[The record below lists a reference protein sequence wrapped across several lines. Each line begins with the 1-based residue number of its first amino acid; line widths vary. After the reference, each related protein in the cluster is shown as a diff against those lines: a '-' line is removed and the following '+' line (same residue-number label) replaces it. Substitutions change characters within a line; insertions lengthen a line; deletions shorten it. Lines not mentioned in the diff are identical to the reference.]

1 MARTVRELM
10 AEPVTVPADTS
21 LTEAA
26 QLMRDADLGDL
37 VVVDESGAPRGIVT
51 DRDIVVRGI
60 AEHRLPDDT
69 TVGSVCTAD
78 LVMVTP
84 DDDLERAATLIREA
98 SVRRLPVVQG
108 QRVVGVITVGDLAIE
123 RYGSSALADVTAAEP
138 NS

>member
-26 QLMRDADLGDL
+26 RLMRDADLGDL

-51 DRDIVVRGI
+51 DRDIVVRGL
-60 AEHRLPDDT
+60 AEHRSPDDT
-69 TVGSVCTAD
+69 TVASLCTTD
-78 LVMVTP
+78 LVVVSP
-84 DDDLERAATLIREA
+84 DDDLDRAVTLIRET
-98 SVRRLPVVQG
+98 SVRRLPVVQA
-108 QRVVGVITVGDLAIE
+108 QRVIGVITLGDLAME
-123 RYGSSALADVTAAEP
+123 RDGSSALADITVADP

>member
-10 AEPVTVPADTS
+10 TEPVTVPADTS

-26 QLMRDADLGDL
+26 RLMRDADLGDL

-60 AEHRLPDDT
+60 AEHRSPDDT
-69 TVGSVCTAD
+69 TIGSVCTAD
-78 LVMVTP
+78 LVIVAP
-84 DDDLERAATLIREA
+84 DDDLERAAMLIRETA
-98 SVRRLPVVQG
+98 VRRLPVVHG
-108 QRVVGVITVGDLAIE
+108 QRVVGVIALGDLAIE
-123 RYGSSALADVTAAEP
+123 RDESSALADITAADP